1 MSRLAQGGLI
11 DRTQPVTFRFD
22 GRTMQGF
29 AGDTLASAL
38 IANSVKIVGR
48 SFKYHRPRGIL
59 TDGFD
64 EPNALVTLHD
74 GERTEPNSKAPV
86 VELFDTLEA
95 RSQNCWPS
103 PGFDLMA
110 ITGLLSPFF
119 VAGFYYKTFMWPARF
134 WERVYEPM
142 IRRAAGLGRLSD
154 RPDPDSYDRSH
165 VFADVLVVGS
175 GIAGLSAALAA
186 ARQGKKVLL
195 VEQDHRLGGRLLSS
209 RNSVEGKPAA
219 EWAEAAARELESF
232 DTVTVLTRTTLFGA
246 YDGNSYGAVERVSDH
261 LAVSAPGQPRQR
273 YWKIVATETI
283 FATGATERPIAF
295 GGNDRPGIMMASALQ
310 TYVNRYAVA
319 PGKRVAIF
327 TQCDSAYEVAAN
339 LVAAGIEVV
348 AIIDA
353 RAQRTLLPTTVRV
366 ISGEVVRTHGKCLKS
381 IEVRN
386 FEGRTERLS
395 VDALGVAGGWNP
407 NVGFASHLGHRPA
420 WSDNRQAFVQRAP
433 VGGIRFIGAAAGL
446 LSDESARASAL
457 VATGELLDLPAGSPP
472 LVVADSGQKAFV
484 DFQHDVTV
492 SDVSLADQEGFGSV
506 EHLKRY
512 TTLGMATDQGK
523 AGQILGHAIL
533 AKRRAKDIA
542 AVGTIAARPP
552 HTPITIGAL
561 AGIHRGLHLK
571 PTRLTPTHDWA
582 VEQGASFVNAGLW
595 KRAQWFTKAGDR
607 DWLASAVREAV
618 AVRSGVG
625 ICDVSTLGKIEVAGP
640 DAAILIDRLY
650 ANPMASLAIGKTRY
664 GVMLREDGFVF
675 DDGTVARIAQHRYVI
690 STTTANA
697 IAVMRHVDFA
707 TQVLWPDLDV
717 QACSVT
723 ESWAQIAVAG
733 PQSRALLQD
742 LLPDIDLSNEAFPFM
757 GALEGMWEGV
767 SMRLFRISF
776 SGELA
781 YEIAVPTRYGD
792 ALVRRLGER
801 GERHGCTPYG
811 LEALAILRIE
821 KGHAAGGELNGQVTA
836 GDLGLG
842 RMLSKKKDFIGRV
855 MAERAALTDANRQ
868 TLIGL
873 CPVDASNKLTAGS
886 HLLRRGAREI
896 ASESQGHVTSVCFS
910 PARDQWIGLGLLER
924 GADRLGEVITAVS
937 PVRGTR
943 MAMTVVNPV
952 FVDAEGVRLRG

>member
-1 MSRLAQGGLI
+1 MSRLPQGGLI
-11 DRTQPVTFRFD
+11 DRTKPMTFSFD

-38 IANSVKIVGR
+38 IANGVKIVGR

-59 TDGFD
+59 TDGID

-74 GERTEPNSKAPV
+74 GAKTEPNSKAPV

-110 ITGLLSPFF
+110 VTGLLSPFF

-134 WERVYEPM
+134 WERIYEPM
-142 IRRAAGLGRLSD
+142 IRRAAGLGRLSN
-154 RPDPDSYDRSH
+154 RPDPDSYDRNH
-165 VFADVLVVGS
+165 AFADILIVGA
-175 GIAGLSAALAA
+175 GVAGLSAALAA
-186 ARQGKKVLL
+186 GRKGRKVLL

-209 RNSVEGKPAA
+209 RNSVEDKPGI
-219 EWAEAAARELESF
+219 EWAVAAAHELASL
-232 DTVTVLTRTTLFGA
+232 DNVTVLTRTALFGA
-246 YDGNSYGAVERVSDH
+246 YDGNSFGAVERVADH
-261 LAVSAPGQPRQR
+261 LAISAPGQPRQR

-295 GGNDRPGIMMASALQ
+295 GGNDRPGVMMASAVQ
-310 TYVNRYAVA
+310 SYVNRYAVA

-327 TQCDSAYEVAAN
+327 TQCDSGYEVATDLTA
-339 LVAAGIEVV
+339 VGVEVV
-348 AIIDA
+348 AIVDA
-353 RAQRTLLPTTVRV
+353 RAQHTPPPTTKRR
-366 ISGEVVRTHGKCLKS
+366 ITGEIVRTHGKCLKS
-381 IEVRN
+381 VDVRH
-386 FEGRTERLS
+386 FDGRIERLP
-395 VDALGVAGGWNP
+395 VDLLAVAGGWNP
-407 NVGFASHLGHRPA
+407 NIGFASHLGHRHA
-420 WSDNRQAFVQRAP
+420 WSDARQAFVQQTP
-433 VGGIRFIGAAAGL
+433 VAGMRFVGAAAGL
-446 LSDESARASAL
+446 LSDDDVRASAL
-457 VATGELLDLPAGSPP
+457 KTANELLDLPAAPPP
-472 LVVADSGQKAFV
+472 LVVSDTGQKAFV

-492 SDVSLADQEGFGSV
+492 ADVNLADQEGFVSV

-533 AKRRAKDIA
+533 ARRRAKDIA

-552 HTPITIGAL
+552 HTPVAIGAL

-571 PTRLTPTHDWA
+571 PTRLTPTHGWA
-582 VEQGASFVNAGLW
+582 TERGASFVNAGLW

-618 AVRSGVG
+618 AVRSNVG

-640 DAAILIDRLY
+640 DAAILLDRLY
-650 ANPMASLAIGKTRY
+650 ANPMASLAVGKTRY

-675 DDGTVARIAQHRYVI
+675 DDGTCARIAEHRYVI

-717 QACSVT
+717 HACSVT
-723 ESWAQIAVAG
+723 ESWAQVAVAG
-733 PQSRALLQD
+733 PRSRALLQD
-742 LLPDIDLSNEAFPFM
+742 LLPGIDLSNDAFPFM
-757 GALEGMWEGV
+757 GALEGTWEGLP
-767 SMRLFRISF
+767 MRLFRISF

-801 GERHGCTPYG
+801 GQRHGCTPYG

-836 GDLGLG
+836 GDLRLG

-868 TLIGL
+868 TLVGL
-873 CPVDASNKLTAGS
+873 RPVDVSNRLTAGS

-896 ASESQGHVTSVCFS
+896 ASESQGHVTSACFS
-910 PARDQWIGLGLLER
+910 PTCDQWIGLGLLER
-924 GADRLGEVITAVS
+924 GADRIGEVITAVS

-943 MAMTVVNPV
+943 MDMTVVSPV
-952 FVDAEGVRLRG
+952 FVDSEGVRLRG